1 MEPLKQWV
9 CDVCGQVIENNEDAY
24 VVWGRDESGKIDKMR
39 IVHKNYRLDD
49 GTKTG
54 CDRDQITYNES
65 LPISNFLGAEG
76 VAQLLALVDPG
87 CYHVEDYVDRI
98 ADVRLFVEMF
108 RRFQIP
114 YYEEARF
121 YLARAR
127 ADGFLGG
134 VNEVAMYV
142 PSTLKEVIEEYT
154 K

>member
-9 CDVCGQVIENNEDAY
+9 CDVCGHVIENNEDAY
-24 VVWGRDESGKIDKMR
+24 VVWGRDKSGKINKMR

-54 CDRDQITYNES
+54 CDWDQITYNES
-65 LPISNFLGAEG
+65 LPISCFLGAEG
-76 VAQLLALVDPG
+76 IAQLLALIDPG
-87 CYHVEDYVDRI
+87 CFHVEDYADRI

-121 YLARAR
+121 YLSRAR
-127 ADGFLGG
+127 ADGFLWDS
-134 VNEVAMYV
+134 NEVDMYL
-142 PSTLKEVIEEYT
+142 PSTLKKVIDEYAE
-154 K
+154 